1 MAPRCVSPYRRHCDA
16 LAAVADNVHTVVI
29 ADDHPTVR
37 SGIRADL
44 GPPFVVVG
52 EAGDADGALAMIAT
66 QHPDLVVCDLNM
78 PGGGGLRVVR
88 ETAARYGDKIKVVV
102 FTVSEQ
108 ESDLLDAVASG
119 AYGYLIK
126 STPGPELRRQLLR
139 AVGGD
144 PPFAPELATLLLGE
158 FRRGARNATGT
169 NPLSDREREVLNL
182 VARGYTYR
190 QVGSELFI
198 AEKTVENHVRNIL
211 GKLHLTRR
219 AELIRWAADHGI
231 R

>member
-1 MAPRCVSPYRRHCDA
+1 M
-16 LAAVADNVHTVVI
+16 ADNVHTVVI

-52 EAGDADGALAMIAT
+52 EAGDADEALAMIAT

-139 AVGGD
+139 AVDGD

-158 FRRGARNATGT
+158 FRRVARNATGA

>member
-1 MAPRCVSPYRRHCDA
+1 M
-16 LAAVADNVHTVVI
+16 ADNVHTVVI

-52 EAGDADGALAMIAT
+52 EAGDADEALAMIAT

-139 AVGGD
+139 AVDGD

-158 FRRGARNATGT
+158 FRRVARNATGT